1 MIAAYRE
8 IKAVRAE
15 APGDPDLRTAAFLVA
30 IEKVGRSYLELGIF
44 P

>member
-1 MIAAYRE
+1 MVAAYRE
-8 IKAVRAE
+8 IKTVRAKH
-15 APGDPDLRTAAFLVA
+15 PTIPDLRTAAFLVA